1 MSDIQIFH
9 RQSIVLLSEQILMDE
24 LQPKSLI
31 ILVVITFG
39 TEVFVTVAWHVLLE
53 ETSQVF
59 QAFGLVLFEVTAHN
73 DDRPVGEVASSIA
86 VLPKADVAVQI
97 ALTDVHTKAI
107 GILHHA
113 TTVSVAELLTQ
124 VEIEIKNQIFLFHN

>member
-9 RQSIVLLSEQILMDE
+9 RQSIVILTEQVLMDKFQAE
-24 LQPKSLI
+24 CLI

-59 QAFGLVLFEVTAHN
+59 QVFGLVILEVTAH
-73 DDRPVGEVASSIA
+73 DDDAPVGEVASSVA
-86 VLPKADVAVQI
+86 VLPKADVTVQI
-97 ALTDVHTKAI
+97 TLTDVHAKTI

-113 TTVSVAELLTQ
+113 TAVSVTELLTQ
-124 VEIEIKNQIFLFHN
+124 VEIEIKN

>member
-31 ILVVITFG
+31 ILVVITFCA
-39 TEVFVTVAWHVLLE
+39 EVFVTVAWHVLLK

-59 QAFGLVLFEVTAHN
+59 EAFGLVLLEVTTHN
-73 DDRPVGEVASSIA
+73 DDAPVGKVASSFAI
-86 VLPKADVAVQI
+86 LPGSVCSSPNHAHGCPRKSHWHFASRYNCFCSQI
-97 ALTDVHTKAI
+97 SHT
-107 GILHHA
+107 
-113 TTVSVAELLTQ
+113 SRD
-124 VEIEIKNQIFLFHN
+124 

>member
-31 ILVVITFG
+31 ILVVITFCA
-39 TEVFVTVAWHVLLE
+39 EVFVTVAWHVLLK

-59 QAFGLVLFEVTAHN
+59 EAFGLVLLEVTTHN
-73 DDRPVGEVASSIA
+73 DDAPVGKVASSFAI
-86 VLPKADVAVQI
+86 LPEAYVAVQI
-97 ALTDVHTKAI
+97 TLTDVHTKAI
-107 GILHHA
+107 GMWHHA

-124 VEIEIKNQIFLFHN
+124 VEIEIKNQIVL